1 MGAFKQKKIT
11 VCRILFYNHIK
22 HNTTKNKSNHLPI
35 SLKNSKLDA
44 SYLFDPDI

>member
-22 HNTTKNKSNHLPI
+22 QNTTKNKPNKLPI

-44 SYLFDPDI
+44 TYLLNPDI